1 MIIRNKLTLLCL
13 SLFIAFLGS
22 HLVCDAQEIKVMS
35 YNIRYASPNDGPN
48 SWQKRKDDMIK
59 ALLKIKPNVI
69 GLQEVVHSQLMDIKQ
84 GMQEYSFLGVGRED
98 GKKRGNSVLFFI
110 VIRN

>member
-1 MIIRNKLTLLCL
+1 
-13 SLFIAFLGS
+13 
-22 HLVCDAQEIKVMS
+22 
-35 YNIRYASPNDGPN
+35 
-48 SWQKRKDDMIK
+48 
-59 ALLKIKPNVI
+59 VI

-98 GKKRGNSVLFFI
+98 GKKGGNSVLFFI